1 MNITHSE
8 KIKLVENMRRY
19 GGNFLSKLADA
30 LIAADPSNTDRLL
43 AAFPDVANKYTETT
57 VKLSVDIC
65 AQLSDNP
72 PWDQEIPA
80 EKIFDIAEE
89 VFARFDSTAIY
100 DQIDSI
106 ACAVL
111 RERGM
116 GPKEEN
122 DHCFDFLA
130 F

>member
-1 MNITHSE
+1 MNITYAQ
-8 KIKLVENMRRY
+8 KIKLVENMRCY
-19 GGNFLSKLADA
+19 GGNFVSKLADA
-30 LIAADPSNTDRLL
+30 LIAADPSNADRLL
-43 AAFPDVANKYTETT
+43 AAFPDVVNKYTETS

-72 PWDQEIPA
+72 PWDQEIPG

-116 GPKEEN
+116 GPREEN
-122 DHCFDFLA
+122 DCDPLF
-130 F
+130 

>member
-43 AAFPDVANKYTETT
+43 AAFPDVVNKYTETT

-122 DHCFDFLA
+122 DCDPLF
-130 F
+130 

>member
-1 MNITHSE
+1 MNHAD
-8 KIKLVENMRRY
+8 KIQLVENMRRY
-19 GGNFLSKLADA
+19 GGNFVSKLADA

-43 AAFPDVANKYTETT
+43 AAFPDVVSKYTEKAI
-57 VKLSVDIC
+57 KLSVDIC

-72 PWDQEIPA
+72 PWDQEIPK

-89 VFARFDSTAIY
+89 VFARFDSTAIC

-116 GPKEEN
+116 GPKEER
-122 DHCFDFLA
+122 DCDPLF
-130 F
+130 

>member
-1 MNITHSE
+1 MNINHAQ
-8 KIKLVENMRRY
+8 KIKLAKNMRRY
-19 GGNFLSKLADA
+19 GGNFVSKLADA

-43 AAFPDVANKYTETT
+43 TAFPDVVSKYTE
-57 VKLSVDIC
+57 KAIAISVDIC

-72 PWDQEIPA
+72 PWDQEIP
-80 EKIFDIAEE
+80 EEEILGIAEE
-89 VFARFDSTAIY
+89 VLARFDSTAIY

-106 ACAVL
+106 ACAAL

-122 DHCFDFLA
+122 ECDPLL
-130 F
+130 

>member
-1 MNITHSE
+1 MNITHTQ
-8 KIKLVENMRRY
+8 KIKLAENMRRY
-19 GGNFLSKLADA
+19 GGNFVSKLADA
-30 LIAADPSNTDRLL
+30 LIAADPSNRDRLL
-43 AAFPDVANKYTETT
+43 AAFPDVVNKYTEKPIT
-57 VKLSVDIC
+57 VSVDIC

-72 PWDQEIPA
+72 PWDQNIPEEEISC
-80 EKIFDIAEE
+80 IAEE
-89 VFARFDSTAIY
+89 VRGRFDYTAIY

-122 DHCFDFLA
+122 DCDPLL
-130 F
+130 

>member
-43 AAFPDVANKYTETT
+43 AAFPDVVNKYTETT

-65 AQLSDNP
+65 AQLSDSP

-122 DHCFDFLA
+122 DCDPLF
-130 F
+130 